1 MTKSIYDQLN
11 ASGTVAKSRFV
22 ETFTGDALDT
32 DRWSA
37 IGGGS
42 GTPTFAMDDYINA
55 NSGGGL
61 KVTAGAQDNGDAGL
75 GSNGTWDGYNIRHF
89 SPTGSVYI
97 DVFKNNTAVSTAKSL
112 CHGFGERIRGD
123 SAGNNA
129 ALFRTDS
136 RQTLKFRV
144 RICSGTGSQANE
156 GDTSMT
162 ADLNWHSYKIE
173 CDSTYKF
180 SIDGVLEYTSPT
192 TNLPTGAMAPISGIQ
207 GTSEATAPSYSIKYV
222 ECYNT

>member
-11 ASGTVAKSRFV
+11 ASGTIAKQRFV
-22 ETFTGDALDT
+22 ENFSGDALDT

-37 IGGGS
+37 IGGGN
-42 GTPTFAMDDYINA
+42 GTPTFAMADEID
-55 NSGGGL
+55 GGF
-61 KVTAGAQDNGDAGL
+61 KVTAAAQDNGDAGL

-97 DVFKNNTAVSTAKSL
+97 DVFKNNTAVSTAKSI
-112 CHGFGERIRGD
+112 CHGFGEKIRGD
-123 SAGNNA
+123 SGGNNS
-129 ALFRTDS
+129 ALFRTDT

-144 RICSGTGSQANE
+144 RICSGAGSQANDA
-156 GDTSMT
+156 DTSMT

-207 GTSEATAPSYSIKYV
+207 GSSSATAPSYSIKYV